1 MAQCKLNQLASY
13 RQVVG
18 CLTELGEVSVDV
30 DAMRDCK
37 ALLELVLEVGVVLAR
52 CDLHRR
58 MPG

>member
-1 MAQCKLNQLASY
+1 MAQCKLKQLASY
-13 RQVVG
+13 RQAVG
-18 CLTELGEVSVDV
+18 CLNELGEASVDV

-37 ALLELVLEVGVVLAR
+37 TLLELVLQVGVVLAR